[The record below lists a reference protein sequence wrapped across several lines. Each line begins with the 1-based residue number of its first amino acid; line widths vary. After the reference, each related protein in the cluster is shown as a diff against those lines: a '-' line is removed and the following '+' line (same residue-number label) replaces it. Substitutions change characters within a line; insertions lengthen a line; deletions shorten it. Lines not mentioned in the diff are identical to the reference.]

1 MYKIF
6 FLCLLTSCSYIQRKG
21 RWGSDAFTKG
31 SFKNVKNAIV
41 YHAKN
46 PQFWAPLGAAAVVYG
61 AGQDKKIS
69 DWAVKESPLF
79 DGKKDADAK
88 SDDYELLF
96 KTQMYLS
103 VLLPASWEDGWA
115 SYAKNKLKGAAVTYL
130 SYSAT
135 RQTVTQIKIAEPRQR
150 PNRLDN
156 ESFPSGHSAR
166 ASSKRHLIA
175 HNLEASDINPHVR
188 NGINTI
194 NGLMTASVMW
204 ARVEAQKHHLSDVL
218 AGYSVGYF
226 LSGVF
231 YDSLLNLDTAETFVL
246 MPTTDKVTALYS
258 VSF

>member
-1 MYKIF
+1 M
-6 FLCLLTSCSYIQRKG
+6 
-21 RWGSDAFTKG
+21 
-31 SFKNVKNAIV
+31 
-41 YHAKN
+41 
-46 PQFWAPLGAAAVVYG
+46 
-61 AGQDKKIS
+61 
-69 DWAVKESPLF
+69 
-79 DGKKDADAK
+79 
-88 SDDYELLF
+88 
-96 KTQMYLS
+96 
-103 VLLPASWEDGWA
+103 
-115 SYAKNKLKGAAVTYL
+115 
-130 SYSAT
+130 
-135 RQTVTQIKIAEPRQR
+135 TQIKIAEPRQR

-204 ARVEAQKHHLSDVL
+204 ARVEANKHHLSDVL

-231 YDSLLNLDTAETFVL
+231 YDSLLNLDTAETFVVV
-246 MPTTDKVTALYS
+246 PSTDKVMALYS